1 MEHVIALAAFAARYR
16 LDPAALTA
24 RIAAS
29 GYDDAVEILNPAA
42 DGHVERLR
50 IKPLGRFGNVFAQV
64 LHAMMVARALGVRR
78 IAFPGYQPGPAAGE
92 AAGIRLE
99 ASAGPDGRPD
109 GIPHGGPTL
118 AANFFWAA
126 PFGRILTEAP
136 DAEAMLA
143 ALAWRY
149 AHLMPPA
156 PAEEIA
162 VHFRAGD
169 VFGVQSPGGYDW
181 IVPIYVQPPASYYQ
195 AAIAGARAETGI
207 GPVRLVYEGTE
218 NPAVSAVAEWLLR
231 ERIPFTAQSRTA
243 AEDLR
248 ALIAA
253 RVMVGGCGTFA
264 EAAALLSPH
273 LRTLWAFRTVECHAH
288 IQARREPLWARLL
301 ASKAV
306 AVRVLADEGDYI
318 PPLTWANSAEQHR
331 LIREYQAEKISLL
344 G

>member
-1 MEHVIALAAFAARYR
+1 MTEADTALAAFAARYG
-16 LDPAALTA
+16 LDPAVLTA

-29 GYDDAVEILNPAA
+29 GYDDAVEILNPAP

-50 IKPLGRFGNVFAQV
+50 IKPLGRFGNVFAQL
-64 LHAMMVARALGVRR
+64 LHAMMLARALGVRR
-78 IAFPGYQPGPAAGE
+78 IAFPAYQPGPAPGEAGGITLEHAGE
-92 AAGIRLE
+92 DNAA
-99 ASAGPDGRPD
+99 
-109 GIPHGGPTL
+109 TL

-126 PFGRILTEAP
+126 PFGAVLGEAR
-136 DAEAMLA
+136 DADSLLA
-143 ALAWRY
+143 ALAGRY
-149 AHLMPPA
+149 AHLMPAA

-169 VFGVQSPGGYDW
+169 VFGVRDPIRSPGGYDW

-273 LRTLWAFRTVECHAH
+273 LLTLWAFRGVECHAH
-288 IQARREPLWARLL
+288 IQARGESLWARLL
-301 ASKAV
+301 RGHGV
-306 AVRVLADEGDYI
+306 ATRVLTDAGDYI
-318 PPLTWANSAEQHR
+318 PPLTWANSPEQRR
-331 LIREYQAEKISLL
+331 LIRDYPAEGIRLV

>member
-16 LDPAALTA
+16 FDPAALTA
-24 RIAAS
+24 RIEAS
-29 GYDDAVEILNPAA
+29 GYDDGVEIENPAA

-78 IAFPGYQPGPAAGE
+78 IAFPAYQPGPAPGE
-92 AAGIRLE
+92 AGGITLE
-99 ASAGPDGRPD
+99 HAAPDAA
-109 GIPHGGPTL
+109 PTL

-126 PFGRILTEAP
+126 PFGPVL
-136 DAEAMLA
+136 AEAREARSVLA
-143 ALAWRY
+143 ALAGRY
-149 AHLMPPA
+149 AALIPAA

-162 VHFRAGD
+162 VHLRAGD
-169 VFGVQSPGGYDW
+169 VFGVRDERRSPGGYDW

-195 AAIAGARAETGI
+195 AAITRARAESGI
-207 GPVRLVYEGTE
+207 SQVRLVYEGTE
-218 NPAVSAVAEWLLR
+218 NPAVGALATWLLR
-231 ERIPFTAQSRTA
+231 ERIPFTAQSLTA

-253 RVMVGGCGTFA
+253 RVLVGGCGTFA